1 MINYYDILGVN
12 SNASQMEIKEAYR
25 KLALK
30 FHPDKNKNSEDSTQ
44 RFIEIVEAY
53 NLLSNDQAR
62 SRYDNNAQFQGQ
74 NIDPLRSEYNNA
86 QFQGQNKSS
95 WKEQPIYTA
104 VEFLIYER
112 VDCGFRIQYP
122 ADWTFDEKSYNPYDD
137 RFTQVVGF
145 LPDQVVEKVSID
157 VKYLHSLSID
167 LDAYNRRQINELVA
181 RHSNAFD
188 FILIKSSQ
196 TSLSHSRAFKIDYIF
211 TYKHGNPY
219 LRSIEIWTIKRNWA
233 YHISYQTYSYEYL
246 ELLPTVQKMIDSFEV
261 IK

>member
-1 MINYYDILGVN
+1 MINYYDMLGVN

-53 NLLSNDQAR
+53 NVLSNDQAR

-74 NIDPLRSEYNNA
+74 NIDPLRSEYNNT
-86 QFQGQNKSS
+86 QFQGQTKSS

-112 VDCGFRIQYP
+112 VGCGFRIQYP

-137 RFTQVVGF
+137 RFTQV
-145 LPDQVVEKVSID
+145 E
-157 VKYLHSLSID
+157 
-167 LDAYNRRQINELVA
+167 
-181 RHSNAFD
+181 
-188 FILIKSSQ
+188 
-196 TSLSHSRAFKIDYIF
+196 
-211 TYKHGNPY
+211 
-219 LRSIEIWTIKRNWA
+219 
-233 YHISYQTYSYEYL
+233 
-246 ELLPTVQKMIDSFEV
+246 
-261 IK
+261 